1 MQVAPAPS
9 IVESGEVLVY
19 LAVLRTMPA
28 RIFGLRFSLFYA
40 FLMIGTGMQ
49 LPFFPLWLHAKGLT
63 VAEIALVIAGMT
75 SSRIV
80 AVPLAAIIADTY
92 RNRRT
97 MIIFCGIASFFGY
110 FLLAWAIGFWFILG
124 ASLLVSL
131 CFAPVFPLSESFSVD
146 GSAVHGLDYG
156 RLRLW
161 ASISFLVG
169 NLGAGALLLYLPV
182 TSLIYLIV
190 MAQGISALMAF
201 LLPPDPERDNPVHDS
216 GQPASL
222 ARAFKLLVAGSF
234 VVFIA
239 AVSLGQAS
247 HAMLYAFGPV
257 HWDRLGYDKFTIG
270 SLWAISIMA
279 EVTLFSFSNSIVRK
293 FGPVAL
299 IITGISG
306 GVLRWLAMAQDFGL
320 AVTVV
325 MQGLHAISFAMVHLG
340 TMHYIHQTVPRGL
353 RNSAQGLYAAFS
365 GGIVMSS
372 AMWLSGLLYGELL
385 GKTYLA
391 MAVISLVALSLALA
405 LKRIS
410 PATLVMVDT

>member
-1 MQVAPAPS
+1 MQAAPAPS

-49 LPFFPLWLHAKGLT
+49 LPFFPLWLHAKGLS

-75 SSRIV
+75 ASRIV
-80 AVPLAAIIADTY
+80 AVPLAAFIADTY

-110 FLLAWAIGFWFILG
+110 FLLAWANGFWFILG

-169 NLGAGALLLYLPV
+169 NLGAGALLLYLPIA
-182 TSLIYLIV
+182 SLIYLII

-216 GQPASL
+216 VRPASL
-222 ARAFKLLVAGSF
+222 ARAFKLLVAGNF
-234 VVFIA
+234 VMFIA

-279 EVTLFSFSNSIVRK
+279 EVTLFSFSNYIVRK
-293 FGPVAL
+293 FGPIAL

-306 GVLRWLAMAQDFGL
+306 GVLRWLVMAQDFGL

-340 TMHYIHQTVPRGL
+340 TMHYILQTVPRGL

-385 GKTYLA
+385 GKTYLV

-410 PATLVMVDT
+410 PTTLVMVDT